1 MKNKQLTLQLIAL
14 VLIFLSGCSKDAE
27 LLSPA
32 IPITQIVKVD
42 VAKSGVTFTGS
53 VENVGSEYVYSYG
66 FVWSSQKDPT
76 INDHVLAFSK
86 PLSSSTFSKTEYAEI
101 EYEKIYYV
109 RTFVK
114 TSNRVIYGNTMEFQG
129 KSTLIPTIDKVS
141 PLEFSDGDIVTITGK
156 GFSSLAANN
165 KVTLGG
171 IPVTLIKSNPDSLS
185 FKVPFC
191 ELNGEAKLA
200 VTVGSYKIPEPT
212 IVNVIGPKIESI
224 SKTNGYSGDT
234 ITITG
239 KNFLRYGSS
248 ISVSFGDNWADVISV
263 SDTKVV
269 FRVPIPLWGY
279 SLLLNDTNFIINLF
293 NGNKKTS
300 LDRFFTVKK
309 SWNSYAI
316 CPIDLV
322 FDLGQGFTYNDKG
335 YIYDYNQQGFYCYSP
350 NENSWSLK
358 KTSPGRI
365 FGNGIYVVDNNRVVI
380 IGGDKDLNKVWEYNF
395 ESDSWKSHCD
405 MPFSYYN
412 ATFFKDNRKV
422 YILTSSNSF
431 WCYDLDSN
439 TFEHLNDAPLDGQ
452 SWDNTDRCAFVLGAN
467 AYIFNDGKTYQFS
480 FSTRTWITLKN
491 NPMQHEYY
499 GINLSGFVLNNKI
512 YLLDNTYTLYQYNHL
527 SDSWTKTAKLP
538 WDRSLNSNYLTNFV
552 IENKAYVF
560 SITCNWQ
567 GCAYYYSAQPQ

>member
-1 MKNKQLTLQLIAL
+1 MNRKQFILQLIAII
-14 VLIFLSGCSKDAE
+14 LISTYSCSKEAE
-27 LLSPA
+27 FLSPA

-42 VAKSGVTFTGS
+42 VAKSGVTFVGC
-53 VENVGSEYVYSYG
+53 VENVGAEHVNSYG
-66 FVWSSQKDPT
+66 FVWASEKEPT
-76 INDHVLAFSK
+76 VYDHILTCSK
-86 PLSSSTFSKTEYAEI
+86 PFSGSEFSKTEYAEI
-101 EYEKIYYV
+101 EYEKTYYV

-114 TSNRVIYGNTMEFQG
+114 TSNRIVYGNTIEFQG
-129 KSTLIPTIDKVS
+129 KSTLIPIIEKVS
-141 PLEFSDGDIVTITGK
+141 PLEFSDGDTVTIKGN
-156 GFSSLAANN
+156 GFSSLAKNN
-165 KVTLGG
+165 KVKLGG
-171 IPVTLIKSNPDSLS
+171 TIVPLIKSTPESLS
-185 FKVPFC
+185 FKIPVC
-191 ELNGEAKLA
+191 QINGESKIA
-200 VTVGSYKIPEPT
+200 VTVGRYQIPEL
-212 IVNVIGPKIESI
+212 VNVNIIGPKIESI

-239 KNFLRYGSS
+239 KNFLHYGNGTF
-248 ISVSFGDNWADVISV
+248 VSFGDNLADIISV

-269 FRVPIPLWGY
+269 VRIPIPLWGY
-279 SLLLNDTNFIINLF
+279 SLLLNDTNFIINVF
-293 NGNKKTS
+293 NGNKKVS
-300 LDRFFTVKK
+300 LDSFFTVKK

-365 FGNGIYVVDNNRVVI
+365 TGNGIYVVDNNRVVI
-380 IGGDKDLNKVWEYNF
+380 IGGDNEQKKVWEYNF
-395 ESDSWKSHCD
+395 DSDAWKSHCD

-431 WCYDLDSN
+431 WCYDLDNN

-452 SWDNTDRCAFVLGAN
+452 SWDNTYRCAFVLGPN

-480 FSTRTWITLKN
+480 FNTKTWVALKN
-491 NPMQHEYY
+491 NPMQHEQY
-499 GINLSGFVLNNKI
+499 GINLSGFILNNKI
-512 YLLDNTYTLYQYNHL
+512 YLLDNGYTLYQYNHL
-527 SDSWTKTAKLP
+527 SDSWTKMTKLP
-538 WDRSLNSNYLTNFV
+538 WSKSLNSNYLTNFV
-552 IENKAYVF
+552 IGNRAYVF

-567 GCAYYYSAQPQ
+567 GCAYYYSTQP

>member
-1 MKNKQLTLQLIAL
+1 MKNKQFTLQLIAF

-27 LLSPA
+27 FLSPS

-53 VENVGSEYVYSYG
+53 VENVGTEYVYSYG

-76 INDHVLAFSK
+76 INDHVLACSK
-86 PLSSSTFSKTEYAEI
+86 PLSRSTFSKTEYAEI
-101 EYEKIYYV
+101 EYEQTYYV

-129 KSTLIPTIDKVS
+129 KSTLIPTIDKIS
-141 PLEFSDGDIVTITGK
+141 PLEFADGDIVTITGK

-171 IPVTLIKSNPDSLS
+171 MAVTLIKSNPDSLS
-185 FKVPFC
+185 FMVPSC
-191 ELNGEAKLA
+191 KINGEAKIA

-224 SKTNGYSGDT
+224 SQTNGYSGDT

-248 ISVSFGDNWADVISV
+248 TVVSFDDNWADVISV

-269 FRVPIPLWGY
+269 VRVPIPLWGY
-279 SLLLNDTNFIINLF
+279 SLLLNDSYFIINVF
-293 NGNKKTS
+293 NGNKKAS
-300 LDRFFTVKK
+300 LEGIFTIKK
-309 SWNSYAI
+309 SWNSYAVL
-316 CPIDLV
+316 PIDIGC
-322 FDLGQGFTYNDKG
+322 DAEQAFTYNDKG
-335 YIYDYNQQGFYCYSP
+335 YIYDSNQQGFYCYNP
-350 NENSWSLK
+350 TENSWSLK

-365 FGNGIYVVDNNRVVI
+365 TGNGIYVVDNNRVII
-380 IGGDKDLNKVWEYNF
+380 IGGDTELKKVWEYNF
-395 ESDSWKSHCD
+395 DSDSWKSHCD

-412 ATFFKDNRKV
+412 ATFFRDNRKV

-431 WCYDLDSN
+431 WCYDLDNN

-452 SWDNTDRCAFVLGAN
+452 SWDNADRCAFVLGPN
-467 AYIFNDGKTYQFS
+467 AYIFTDGKTYQFS
-480 FSTRTWITLKN
+480 FSTKTWITLKN

-512 YLLDNTYTLYQYNHL
+512 YLLDNNYNLYQYNHL
-527 SDSWTKTAKLP
+527 SDSWSKMTKLP
-538 WDRSLNSNYLTNFV
+538 WDRSLNCNYLTNFV
-552 IENKAYVF
+552 IGNKAYVF

-567 GCAYYYSAQPQ
+567 GCAYYYCNKPQ